1 MSIPIVK
8 VPNIHTGD
16 VYYVTTNENKLLAV
30 RIKKSHICI
39 SDKSIVCDLEFPKG
53 IVIKFG
59 GVINRCRIRMEHNF
73 DGKERL
79 IMENPISTFYD
90 PVFTAIYKTLDDA
103 RRGLIYN
110 DEIDLFSLTCHTSGF
125 TKIDFISY
133 RGCIMTE
140 QWGYQTQTL
149 TPTTSHKE
157 FNYAEFYND
166 GFRLLKNDLTP
177 EKDCGFKSLEEVVR
191 YLDNKRKNMEVV
203 DFDDEPKKEEEK
215 KTISVEITKNTTAL
229 ELAEKI
235 IAESKGTWK

>member
-1 MSIPIVK
+1 
-8 VPNIHTGD
+8 
-16 VYYVTTNENKLLAV
+16 
-30 RIKKSHICI
+30 
-39 SDKSIVCDLEFPKG
+39 
-53 IVIKFG
+53 
-59 GVINRCRIRMEHNF
+59 
-73 DGKERL
+73 
-79 IMENPISTFYD
+79 
-90 PVFTAIYKTLDDA
+90 
-103 RRGLIYN
+103 
-110 DEIDLFSLTCHTSGF
+110 
-125 TKIDFISY
+125 
-133 RGCIMTE
+133 MTE

-149 TPTTSHKE
+149 TPTTIHKE

>member
-8 VPNIHTGD
+8 VPNIQTGD

-39 SDKSIVCDLEFPKG
+39 LDKSIVCDLEFPKG

-79 IMENPISTFYD
+79 VMENPISTFYD

-103 RRGLIYN
+103 RRGIMYN

-125 TKIDFISY
+125 IKIDLSDPKRIK
-133 RGCIMTE
+133 TE
-140 QWGYQTQTL
+140 QWGYNTDTL
-149 TPTTSHKE
+149 TPTTIHKE

-191 YLDNKRKNMEVV
+191 YLDKKRKNMEVV
-203 DFDDEPKKEEEK
+203 DFDDEPKKEEK

-235 IAESKGTWK
+235 IAESKGAWK

>member
-8 VPNIHTGD
+8 VPNIQTGD
-16 VYYVTTNENKLLAV
+16 VYYVNYKGNFLAV

-39 SDKSIVCDLEFPKG
+39 SDKSIVCDLEFPNG
-53 IVIKFG
+53 IKITFG
-59 GVINRCRIRMEHNF
+59 MAINRCRIRMENF

-103 RRGLIYN
+103 RKGIIYN

-149 TPTTSHKE
+149 TPTTIHKE

>member
-8 VPNIHTGD
+8 VPNIQTGD
-16 VYYVTTNENKLLAV
+16 VYYVNYKGNFLAV

-53 IVIKFG
+53 IKITFG
-59 GVINRCRIRMEHNF
+59 MAINRCRIRMENF

-103 RRGLIYN
+103 RKGIIYN

-149 TPTTSHKE
+149 TPTTIHKE

-191 YLDNKRKNMEVV
+191 YIDKKRKNMEVV

>member
-8 VPNIHTGD
+8 VPNIQNGD

-30 RIKKSHICI
+30 RIKKSYICL
-39 SDKSIVCDLEFPKG
+39 SDNSIVCDLEFPKG
-53 IVIKFG
+53 IKISFG
-59 GVINRCRIRMEHNF
+59 MAINRCRIRMEKRYYEK
-73 DGKERL
+73 GRL
-79 IMENPISTFYD
+79 VMENPISVVYD
-90 PVFTAIYKTLDDA
+90 PVFTSIYETLDDA
-103 RRGLIYN
+103 RRGIIYN

-125 TKIDFISY
+125 IKIFFISH
-133 RGCIMTE
+133 RGCIETE

-149 TPTTSHKE
+149 TPTTIHKE

-166 GFRLLKNDLTP
+166 GFRLLTSDLTP
-177 EKDCGFKSLEEVVR
+177 EKDCGFKSLEEVVK
-191 YLDNKRKNMEVV
+191 YLDKKRKNMEVI
-203 DFDDEPKKEEEK
+203 DFDDEPKKEEK

>member
-16 VYYVTTNENKLLAV
+16 VFYVTTNENKLLAV

-103 RRGLIYN
+103 RKGIIYN
-110 DEIDLFSLTCHTSGF
+110 NEIDLFSLTCHTSGF
-125 TKIDFISY
+125 TKIDLSY
-133 RGCIMTE
+133 HEIIKTE
-140 QWGYQTQTL
+140 QWGYNTDTL
-149 TPTTSHKE
+149 TPTTIHKY
-157 FNYAEFYND
+157 FKYAEFYDD
-166 GFRLLKNDLTP
+166 GFRLIKDDLTP
-177 EKDCGFKSLEEVVR
+177 EKDCGFKSLEEVVK
-191 YLDNKRKNMEVV
+191 YLDKKRKNMEVIG
-203 DFDDEPKKEEEK
+203 FDDEPKKEEEK

-235 IAESKGTWK
+235 IAESKGMWK

>member
-8 VPNIHTGD
+8 VPNIQTGD
-16 VYYVTTNENKLLAV
+16 VYYVNYKGNFLAV

-53 IVIKFG
+53 IKITFG
-59 GVINRCRIRMEHNF
+59 MAINRCRIRMENF

-103 RRGLIYN
+103 RKGIIYN
-110 DEIDLFSLTCHTSGF
+110 NEIDLFSLTCHTSGF

-149 TPTTSHKE
+149 TPTTIHKE

>member
-1 MSIPIVK
+1 
-8 VPNIHTGD
+8 
-16 VYYVTTNENKLLAV
+16 
-30 RIKKSHICI
+30 
-39 SDKSIVCDLEFPKG
+39 
-53 IVIKFG
+53 
-59 GVINRCRIRMEHNF
+59 MENF
-73 DGKERL
+73 DGKKRL

-140 QWGYQTQTL
+140 QLGYQTQTL
-149 TPTTSHKE
+149 TPTTIHKE

-191 YLDNKRKNMEVV
+191 YIDKKRKNMEVIG
-203 DFDDEPKKEEEK
+203 FDDEPKKEDEK

-235 IAESKGTWK
+235 IAETKGTWK

>member
-1 MSIPIVK
+1 MSIATVK

-30 RIKKSHICI
+30 RIKKSYICL
-39 SDKSIVCDLEFPKG
+39 SDNSIVCDLEFPKG
-53 IVIKFG
+53 IKIEFG
-59 GVINRCRIRMEHNF
+59 MAINRCRIRMEKRYYEK
-73 DGKERL
+73 GRL
-79 IMENPISTFYD
+79 VMESPISVVYN
-90 PVFTAIYKTLDDA
+90 PVFTSIYETLDDA

-110 DEIDLFSLTCHTSGF
+110 DEIDLYSLPCHTSGF
-125 TKIDFISY
+125 IKIDLSDPKRIK
-133 RGCIMTE
+133 TE
-140 QWGYQTQTL
+140 QWGYNTDTL
-149 TPTTSHKE
+149 TPTTIHKE

-191 YLDNKRKNMEVV
+191 YLDKKRKNMEVIG
-203 DFDDEPKKEEEK
+203 FDDEPKKEEK

-235 IAESKGTWK
+235 IAETKGTWK